1 MTNSIY
7 QPQSAALKPY
17 FTEETAIDCKPKAF
31 AFILGVLYGKLMQ
44 VQAARKVNVGANS
57 LPWLK
62 RLTLSGRDMPEF
74 YNKVREKLLI
84 YKTESS
90 EEVREIIQ
98 ELGALG
104 AVTKLDQLSE
114 IDTCF
119 FLLLGQSLATSVL
132 PSKTSDSTNT

>member
-1 MTNSIY
+1 MTHSIY

-44 VQAARKVNVGANS
+44 VQAARGVNVGANA
-57 LPWLK
+57 LTWLK

-74 YNKVREKLLI
+74 YIKVREKLLA
-84 YKTESS
+84 YETDSNK
-90 EEVREIIQ
+90 EVREITE

-104 AVTKLDQLSE
+104 ACTKLDSLSE
-114 IDTCF
+114 IDACY
-119 FLLLGQSLATSVL
+119 FLLLGQSLATTVL
-132 PSKTSDSTNT
+132 PSKKSDSTTK